1 MMLYTSEAILLSVL
15 RRKPYSR
22 RWKELGNRAL
32 ATLKG
37 IFEHRKKLLGYC
49 HATNMMAGE
58 LYEEK
63 GRWQQAETEYREIVE
78 REPDN
83 PWGWLLL
90 GGLYGSVEEAE
101 RACAAFDRA
110 LKLVPAHAPAYSA
123 IGQLMM
129 LRG

>member
-1 MMLYTSEAILLSVL
+1 
-15 RRKPYSR
+15 
-22 RWKELGNRAL
+22 
-32 ATLKG
+32 
-37 IFEHRKKLLGYC
+37 
-49 HATNMMAGE
+49 MMAGE

-63 GRWQQAETEYREIVE
+63 GRWQRAETEYRDIVE

-101 RACAAFDRA
+101 KACAAFDRA

-129 LRG
+129 LRGKLRDAKKYFDRALSLDPFDSLAKESLLLLAKK